1 MLFQLCKQSLFFWLI
16 GIEIETET
24 RLARGGNKV
33 IKEIID
39 LKTPTTSANACSG
52 CSPPSTPPDTRHT
65 PPPTHLQSLWTPHGS
80 SEPLAAKSSNALV
93 PYTDQIILIIF

>member
-16 GIEIETET
+16 GIEIEMET

-39 LKTPTTSANACSG
+39 LRLLPLLQMLAVIVL
-52 CSPPSTPPDTRHT
+52 
-65 PPPTHLQSLWTPHGS
+65 PPPQYTSRLCGYLMKVQSLWR
-80 SEPLAAKSSNALV
+80 
-93 PYTDQIILIIF
+93 

>member
-24 RLARGGNKV
+24 RLARGGSKV

-39 LKTPTTSANACSG
+39 LNLATPGTSAMLTVLVLPSN
-52 CSPPSTPPDTRHT
+52 SPCG
-65 PPPTHLQSLWTPHGS
+65 LC
-80 SEPLAAKSSNALV
+80 
-93 PYTDQIILIIF
+93 